1 MPAVPA
7 APVPAPLPPAWPHAE
22 LHDRVRSALFGLP
35 ATFESDLFI
44 TGVPVGDLQNFN
56 TSLGAT
62 IEGQT
67 VDALNALR
75 AAWDPDAQYSNYR
88 FVRQAQRFP
97 DVILRSLDPTAAEP
111 IIMGIELKGWYA
123 LAKEGEPTF
132 SASCATPAAC
142 QPQDLLAV
150 YPWCLHAVVSGRPR
164 VFDPFVVE
172 ARYAAEY
179 RNYHWQH
186 LMQGAIADRTINLSA
201 VTTAYP
207 EKAEEVSDDA
217 AHDAGSNFGRFS
229 RTGLMD
235 PFNEALS
242 AEQLAG
248 IPIGEW
254 RKFFKK
260 FAA

>member
-1 MPAVPA
+1 MTAAISVPIPA
-7 APVPAPLPPAWPHAE
+7 ALPAAWPHAE
-22 LHDRVRSALFGLP
+22 LYERVRSALFALP

-44 TGVPVGDLQNFN
+44 TGVAVTDLQNFN

-62 IEGQT
+62 IEAQT
-67 VDALNALR
+67 VEALNALR
-75 AAWDPDAQYSNYR
+75 VAWDPDAQYSSYR

-97 DVILRSLDPTAAEP
+97 DVILRSLEPGAAEP

-132 SASCATPAAC
+132 RFRATPAVC

-150 YPWCLHAVVSGRPR
+150 YPWCLHTVVSGRPR

-172 ARYAAEY
+172 MAYAAEY

-186 LMQGAIADRTINLSA
+186 LMGGAIGDRSINLSA

-207 EKAEEVSDDA
+207 EKAEEILDHPASDT
-217 AHDAGSNFGRFS
+217 GGNFGRFS

-235 PFNEALS
+235 EFNTALS
-242 AEQLAG
+242 SEELAG

-260 FAA
+260 FAS